1 MSRRTWIIVA
11 ALVLHPLV
19 TPALS
24 SAQTYAAQRPRR
36 QFISVS
42 TAWLYTQPLHFAKY
56 PLRDLTGSEVA
67 AAQFEAYDYRSRDG
81 AILID
86 VLEFTRR
93 GRGAGVTVYPLG
105 LSQGAA
111 LALRG
116 SLEDLPLVRIA
127 FSGPGAPPAYS
138 LTGAR
143 AYDISALIYVADRS
157 AGWGLGSHA
166 FAGGG
171 LGRIRSDAQKGDRFF
186 AEGGG
191 GLSAGPI
198 GVELSVKFALNRLAD
213 PVDHR
218 FLTVP
223 ITLRGTLSF

>member
-1 MSRRTWIIVA
+1 MSRRASTIFA
-11 ALVLHPLV
+11 AVVLHALL
-19 TPALS
+19 TPAPS
-24 SAQTYAAQRPRR
+24 SAQTYAGQKPRR

-42 TAWLYTQPLHFAKY
+42 TAWLYTQPLQFAKH
-56 PLRDLTGSEVA
+56 PLRDLTGSDVA
-67 AAQFEAYDYRSRDG
+67 AAQFETYDYHTRDG

-93 GRGAGVTVYPLG
+93 GRGAGVTLYPLG

-116 SLEDLPLVRIA
+116 SFEDLPLIRIA
-127 FSGPGAPPAYS
+127 FSGPGAPPEYS

-143 AYDISALIYVADRS
+143 AYDASALIYVADRS

-171 LGRIRSDAQKGDRFF
+171 VGRIRSDARKGNRVF
-186 AEGGG
+186 AEAGG
-191 GLSAGPI
+191 GLSSGPI
-198 GVELSVKFALNRLAD
+198 GVELSVKFVWNRLAD